1 MKKWLF
7 GIPLGVLLLLVI
19 YGASQMKST
28 PTGQQRYDLYFLSDS
43 YTSGSALDTESCTL
57 DSEKDVV
64 NQLVHAL
71 LSKPKHSEL
80 TSPFPKGTTLLS
92 ARLKDGVLT
101 LNFSKEYG
109 DLTGAKRTLANGA
122 VVLTMTQL
130 KQVDSVVI
138 LAVGESVLP
147 GKSEEPL
154 TAEDFDLS
162 GMSADPIPLK
172 TTLYFPSEDGTQV
185 LHETRTLQAATTNQ
199 TSAIQAVLDALCA
212 GPERKGAAAYLP
224 ATSDG
229 VTIRL
234 EKTVCAL
241 SLPDQWMQALLDEN
255 GKANLAAWALSA
267 SLTQLDGVSQV
278 SYWNDGGEIPGLSAK
293 EIKKV
298 YTVQ

>member
-1 MKKWLF
+1 MT
-7 GIPLGVLLLLVI
+7 
-19 YGASQMKST
+19 ST
-28 PTGQQRYDLYFLSDS
+28 SCRTATPPA
-43 YTSGSALDTESCTL
+43 ALWTRSRCTL

-71 LSKPKHSEL
+71 LSKPKRSEL

-199 TSAIQAVLDALCA
+199 TSAIQAVLRRPVRRPRTEGRCRLSACHIGRSDHPAGKNGLCA
-212 GPERKGAAAYLP
+212 LPARPVDAGAAGRKRQ
-224 ATSDG
+224 SKSG
-229 VTIRL
+229 RL
-234 EKTVCAL
+234 GAVRLTDPTGWGE
-241 SLPDQWMQALLDEN
+241 SGILLE
-255 GKANLAAWALSA
+255 
-267 SLTQLDGVSQV
+267 
-278 SYWNDGGEIPGLSAK
+278 
-293 EIKKV
+293 
-298 YTVQ
+298 